1 MFKSLKRFKLRML
14 RKMTF
19 LPPVK
24 YAKYSHEY
32 YTGKKLD
39 LKNPKE
45 FNEKIK
51 NADYPYVCLW
61 CDENFY
67 NIELA
72 S

>member
-1 MFKSLKRFKLRML
+1 ML

-45 FNEKIK
+45 FNDKKLCTI
-51 NADYPYVCLW
+51 V
-61 CDENFY
+61 F
-67 NIELA
+67 
-72 S
+72 SH